1 MPGSWDGGDA
11 TVNDRNTAPALQK
24 REVMPG
30 ADKAHAACAHKV
42 W

>member
-11 TVNDRNTAPALQK
+11 TVNATAPALQK